1 MQQREELSKGGAVA
15 SKSFAVL
22 VLVGI
27 VEVAVGMFSGSV
39 ALIADGVHSFSDAAV
54 SLIVWLGLRLS
65 RKAADGKFHF
75 GYYRVET
82 FSSMVAAAI
91 MAVLGTI
98 ILYESYQVLIY
109 ARQIVNSE
117 IAMVVALAATVIA
130 MIMSV
135 FKRRAAGKF
144 DSLALKADAFN
155 SVKDFLTSF
164 TAFVGIALSH
174 YLDIAQTDSIA
185 SIIIAFFIF
194 AVSYYIIKEASLVL
208 MDACACTEIITD
220 IENIAKNITHV
231 KAVHDIRL
239 RKIGPYIMGDM
250 RVEVDGKMTVDEAHR
265 IKMDIEEKVKQEF
278 DEVAEIKVRVEPVKA
293 KERQEEKEST

>member
-1 MQQREELSKGGAVA
+1 MA

-27 VEVAVGMFSGSV
+27 VEVVVGVFSASV

-82 FSSMVAAAI
+82 FSSMAAAAI
-91 MAVLGTI
+91 MAVLGAI

-117 IAMVVALAATVIA
+117 IAMTVALAATVIA
-130 MIMSV
+130 TIMSV
-135 FKRRAAGKF
+135 FKRRAAKKF

-208 MDACACTEIITD
+208 MDACQCTD
-220 IENIAKNITHV
+220 IIQDIEKVARSV
-231 KAVHDIRL
+231 SQVRDVHDVRL
-239 RKIGPYIMGDM
+239 RKIGPYVMGDM
-250 RVEVDGKMTVDEAHR
+250 RVEVDGRMTVEEAHK
-265 IKMDIEEKVKQEF
+265 IKTEIEEKVRQEF
-278 DEVAEIKVRVEPVKA
+278 DEVAEIKVRVEPAGARGK
-293 KERQEEKEST
+293 QEEE